1 MVNNYPAVLINRYA
15 TNKIIDTAKWKI
27 LNNLQAQVNRLVKSQ
42 DFSEKESAEK
52 LLRLTEIYERIA
64 ISKSNRFD
72 LKSLSTFVSQLL
84 LPLLG
89 LLLGNLDKVSAL
101 LR

>member
-1 MVNNYPAVLINRYA
+1 M
-15 TNKIIDTAKWKI
+15 
-27 LNNLQAQVNRLVKSQ
+27 KSQ
-42 DFSEKESAEK
+42 DLSEKESAEK

-72 LKSLSTFVSQLL
+72 LKSLSTFVSQLM

-89 LLLGNLDKVSAL
+89 LLLGNLEKVSAL